1 MKPDE
6 LIPDGI
12 DGRNFNG
19 RHVRKGTIGAFIQN
33 ALILADPAT
42 DDTTRQNCRKD
53 LLSLIADLE
62 ALQVFDVFELR
73 DPELKKLVHRIAR
86 FSQRK
91 QNRHPAPG
99 SPAS

>member
-6 LIPDGI
+6 LIPDGV
-12 DGRNFNG
+12 DGGDFNG
-19 RHVRKGTIGAFIQN
+19 RYVRKGTIGAFIQN
-33 ALILADPAT
+33 ALTLT
-42 DDTTRQNCRKD
+42 DTTADEATRQQCRED

-73 DPELKKLVHRIAR
+73 DPELKKIVHRIAR

-91 QNRHPAPG
+91 RNRQKDPG
-99 SPAS
+99 LPAS